1 MYLVAGLGNPG
12 EKYSHT
18 RHNIGFLI
26 IDKIVKNLMSNNINN
41 SNFQAICKKSLNT
54 IYSKPQTFMN
64 LSGES
69 IIAIADYYDIS
80 NDNIIIIHDDI
91 DLEFGSLKFKIGG
104 GHGGHNGL
112 KSIDSHIGKD
122 YIRVRVGVGKPVN
135 KNNVANFVLSDFSKE
150 EFEELNN
157 NIIIKA
163 IKAIEDII
171 KNENLVKIKS
181 LYTINVKKKDK

>member
-1 MYLVAGLGNPG
+1 MFLIAGLGNPG
-12 EKYSHT
+12 EKYSHN

-26 IDKIVKNLMSNNINN
+26 IDKIIKNLTTNNINN
-41 SNFQAICKKSLNT
+41 PNFKSICYKAPNT
-54 IYSKPQTFMN
+54 IYAKPQTFMN

-112 KSIDSHIGKD
+112 RSIDSHCGKD
-122 YIRVRVGVGKPVN
+122 YIRVRVGVGKPSS
-135 KNNVANFVLSDFSKE
+135 KSDVANFVLSDFSKE
-150 EFEELNN
+150 EFKELNDT
-157 NIIIKA
+157 IINHT
-163 IKAIEDII
+163 IKAIEDI
-171 KNENLVKIKS
+171 KKTNDLTQIKS
-181 LYTINVKKKDK
+181 TYTLSVKKKDK